1 MKFKSVSFDLDGTLL
16 DTVGDLTE
24 ACQLMLLDLSLST
37 RSEAE
42 IRSFVGQGMLRLI
55 RRCLHRGSEPT
66 EAEMER
72 AVVAFKHHYSA
83 VNGKNTQFFS
93 GVREGLDAWKAT
105 GLPLAIV
112 TNKPAA
118 FTEPLLI
125 KTGLMPYFS
134 YVVSGDTTPYRKP
147 HPAPLLHACALLG
160 TQPVDNLH
168 IGDSK
173 HDIASAR
180 QAGCSVYCVPYGYN
194 EGELIRVEDCDAVVA
209 DIGAALRLAQST

>member
-1 MKFKSVSFDLDGTLL
+1 MKFKSVTFDLDGTLL

-24 ACQLMLLDLSLST
+24 ACQRMLHDLDLPT

-42 IRSFVGQGMLRLI
+42 IRTFVGQGMLLLI
-55 RRCLHRGSEPT
+55 RRCLHWGSEPA
-66 EAEMER
+66 ECEMER
-72 AVVAFKHHYSA
+72 AVAAFKHHYSA
-83 VNGKNTQFFS
+83 VNGKNAQFFS
-93 GVREGLDAWKAT
+93 GVLDGLDAWKST

-134 YVVSGDTTPYRKP
+134 YVVSGDTTPHRKP

-160 TQPVDNLH
+160 TLPADNLH

-173 HDIASAR
+173 HDISSAR
-180 QAGCSVYCVPYGYN
+180 QAGCPVYCVPYGYN
-194 EGELIRVEDCDAVVA
+194 EGELIQAEDCDAVVA
-209 DIGAALRLAQST
+209 DLGAALRLAQST